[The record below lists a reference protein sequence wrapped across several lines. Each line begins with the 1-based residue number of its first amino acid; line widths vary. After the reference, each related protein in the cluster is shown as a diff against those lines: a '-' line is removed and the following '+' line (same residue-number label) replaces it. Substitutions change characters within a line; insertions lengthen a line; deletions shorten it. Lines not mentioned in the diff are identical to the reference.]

1 MEKITQL
8 VRVGA
13 ALLLAVALAVGY
25 GTVSASAT
33 AASDCDSDPYCF
45 WTPIDDCETEPCWTN
60 EDICCWP

>member
-8 VRVGA
+8 IRVGA

-25 GTVSASAT
+25 STVSASAT
-33 AASDCDSDPYCF
+33 AASDCDSDTYCF